1 MKRLLALALALVLG
15 TGVTLLAD
23 EPQRRQWL
31 VATTVPAAQL
41 FDPPSIRVI
50 DADRT
55 APEIEAVRD
64 RVIARIEVVD
74 GFAAELTES
83 EASELRKSPLVRY
96 VEPVYERRALE
107 LDATPP
113 LPAAGSQ
120 ETPWGILRV
129 RAPEVWP
136 FGRGKL
142 VRVGVIDTGIDY
154 THPDLA
160 HAYRG
165 GWDFVNGDDDPM
177 DDVGHGTHVAGT
189 IGAADDLAG
198 VVGVAPEAELY
209 ALKVL
214 GSSGTGSSLDIIRAV
229 EWAIDHHLDVIN
241 LSLGGGEHSEFENE
255 VFEKARR
262 SGVVAVAAAGNAWP
276 FHTELD
282 YPAAYRS
289 VVSVAALT
297 RDDSLAGFSQRG
309 ADLDLSA
316 PGVGIDS
323 SYSQMRLVI
332 TEASGTG
339 HFGQWMAFS
348 PRTSVVGALVDCG
361 LGNRSEF
368 PASVKGKIALIRRG
382 GITFAEKSANAQAAG
397 AIGALIFNH
406 TAAGQENGGVINGTL
421 GQPGNWIP
429 TIGIS
434 RESGENMLRHGLGE
448 VTMKETNIV
457 GYASLQGTSM
467 ATPHVAGVFALMKG
481 IKPWVDAETLVAIV
495 LAAADDLG
503 EPGPDAVFG
512 AGAVDGFRS
521 LQELAPELFEGT
533 GEPDQPAPP
542 ARRRSTSHRR

>member
-1 MKRLLALALALVLG
+1 MKRMLALALVLG
-15 TGVTLLAD
+15 TGVTLFAD

-31 VATTVPAAQL
+31 VATTVPAAEL
-41 FDPPSIRVI
+41 FAPPAITLIDP
-50 DADRT
+50 DRR
-55 APEIEAVRD
+55 APELEGIRD

-83 EASELRKSPLVRY
+83 EASELRKSSLVRY

-107 LDATPP
+107 LDSAPP
-113 LPAAGSQ
+113 STLAGSQ

-129 RAPEVWP
+129 RAPEVWHY
-136 FGRGKL
+136 GRGKR

-165 GWDFVNGDDDPM
+165 GKDFVNGDDDPM
-177 DDVGHGTHVAGT
+177 DDRGHGTHVAGT

-209 ALKVL
+209 GLKVL
-214 GSSGTGSSLDIIRAV
+214 DSSGSGSSLNIIRAV
-229 EWAIDHHLDVIN
+229 EWAVDNDLDVIN
-241 LSLGGGEHSEFENE
+241 LSLGGGEHSKFENE

-276 FHTELD
+276 LHTTLD

-297 RDDSLAGFSQRG
+297 REDSLAGFSQRA

-316 PGVGIDS
+316 PGVGVDS
-323 SYSQMRLVI
+323 SYSETRLLI
-332 TEASGTG
+332 TEASGAG
-339 HFGQWMAFS
+339 HFGHWMAFS
-348 PRTSVVGALVDCG
+348 PRTPVVGSLVDCG
-361 LGNRSEF
+361 LGNRGEF
-368 PASVKGKIALIRRG
+368 PATVKGNIALIRRG
-382 GITFAEKSANAQAAG
+382 GSTFAEKSANAQAAG

-406 TAAGQENGGVINGTL
+406 TVAGQENGGVIIGTL

-434 RESGENMLRHGLGE
+434 RESGESMLRHGLGP
-448 VTMKETNIV
+448 VTMKETNVV
-457 GYASLQGTSM
+457 GYAALQGTSM

-481 IKPWVDAETLVAIV
+481 IKPWVDAETLVGIV
-495 LAAADDLG
+495 RAAADDLG
-503 EPGPDAVFG
+503 DPGPDAVFG

-533 GEPDQPAPP
+533 GEPDGAAPP
-542 ARRRSTSHRR
+542 SRRRSTSHRG